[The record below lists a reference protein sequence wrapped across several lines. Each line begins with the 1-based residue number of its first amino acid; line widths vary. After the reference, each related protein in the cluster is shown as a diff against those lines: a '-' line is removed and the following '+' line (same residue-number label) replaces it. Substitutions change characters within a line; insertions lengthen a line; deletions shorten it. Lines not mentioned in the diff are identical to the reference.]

1 MMQMRNRIFLFLL
14 CFAGMS
20 EVFAQ
25 NGSSFPELAGEY
37 LDGKQAVLPSAPRA
51 RMLIVG
57 MAYSKKAEDDLRSWY
72 QPMYDS
78 FVLKRGIMDSMY
90 DVDLCFVPMFTGMK
104 KAAYETAMNQLR
116 KENRSDLH
124 PYILFYKGELEP
136 YASVLNMNDKAKPY
150 LFVVDQTGRIV
161 FSTSGAF
168 TERKKEQLESALDD
182 SMK

>member
-1 MMQMRNRIFLFLL
+1 MRGLVAQTGVIFPDI
-14 CFAGMS
+14 S
-20 EVFAQ
+20 
-25 NGSSFPELAGEY
+25 GEY
-37 LDGKQAVLPSAPRA
+37 LNGQQTTLPDAPRA
-51 RMLIVG
+51 KYLILG
-57 MAYSKKAEDDLRSWY
+57 LAYSKKAEDDLRSWY

-136 YASVLNMNDKAKPY
+136 YASILKMNDKAVPF
-150 LFVVDQTGRIV
+150 LFVVDLNGRIV
-161 FSTSGAF
+161 YSTSGAF
-168 TERKKEQLESALDD
+168 TERKKEQLEEALDA
-182 SMK
+182 SMN

>member
-1 MMQMRNRIFLFLL
+1 MRNLFLL
-14 CFAGMS
+14 FVLCCAGMS
-20 EVFAQ
+20 TLWSQ
-25 NGSSFPELAGEY
+25 NGVNFPDLRGEY
-37 LDGKQAVLPSAPRA
+37 LSGQETTLPAAPRSKL
-51 RMLIVG
+51 LIIG

-78 FVLKRGIMDSMY
+78 FVLKRGIMDAMY

-136 YASVLNMNDKAKPY
+136 YASVLKMDDKAKPY
-150 LFVVDQTGRIV
+150 LFVVDVNGRIV
-161 FSTSGAF
+161 YSTSGAF
-168 TERKKEQLESALDD
+168 TERKKEQLEEALDA
-182 SMK
+182 SMN